1 MLSTE
6 DIVLVHFMKCWNWL
20 EYICCC
26 TLYKCTFF
34 ISYHIVKKIDNTNS
48 NAFFCYF
55 HFFCFFENGND
66 EQIWIWKLSYFDVLL
81 ASKLQISCL
90 NLLFC
95 SLPTL
100 KKYWHTA
107 VSHSNI
113 SMSCTGNY
121 FCSEFVGKDARVHW
135 GQERC
140 YIRWNFQFSKPI

>member
-1 MLSTE
+1 
-6 DIVLVHFMKCWNWL
+6 MKCWN
-20 EYICCC
+20 
-26 TLYKCTFF
+26 TFVVALYTNALFYL
-34 ISYHIVKKIDNTNS
+34 ISYSKEDWQYKFN
-48 NAFFCYF
+48 FFLLF
-55 HFFCFFENGND
+55 SFFLFFENGND

-95 SLPTL
+95 SLPAL
-100 KKYWHTA
+100 KKYWHNA
-107 VSHSNI
+107 VSHSSI
-113 SMSCTGNY
+113 TMSCTGNY